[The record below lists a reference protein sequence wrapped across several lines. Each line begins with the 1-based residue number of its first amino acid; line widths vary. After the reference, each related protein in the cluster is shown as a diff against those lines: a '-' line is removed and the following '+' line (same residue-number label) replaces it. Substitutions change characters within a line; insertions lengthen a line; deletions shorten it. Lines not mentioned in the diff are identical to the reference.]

1 MNTQNI
7 YYILGIGIVLII
19 IILIVH
25 ITTKT
30 RFKLRT
36 MIIVSFLSLLSM
48 VLAAY
53 LSIFIPLFGFPS
65 LKFGF
70 SQLPIMMAGALFGPW
85 WGMVAGVLE
94 DLLELASGTITS
106 PYIGFTLNKALIGII
121 PGVVFLLA
129 NKNPKQIKYAII
141 GLVTLLYGTSILFI
155 LNTDSLTASQ
165 VFFVLDWPVK
175 LTLIGMTLATLPI
188 TYLIYQTLKQKTILQ
203 IQFQIWLLS
212 VIIIEIL
219 INVIL
224 TPIWLNQ
231 LYGIPFDIQVIIRSI
246 KTSFFVVL
254 NTLLAYSIYQSLRH
268 LKQTPVISKKR

>member
-1 MNTQNI
+1 
-7 YYILGIGIVLII
+7 
-19 IILIVH
+19 
-25 ITTKT
+25 
-30 RFKLRT
+30 
-36 MIIVSFLSLLSM
+36 
-48 VLAAY
+48 AY